1 MSSHSLSAHVQRF
14 YDENTD
20 LFLTLGHSSEGSI
33 HRAIWAYG
41 VSSREEA
48 LHYIDDQI
56 CRLLLDYNDNSPP
69 HIVDLGC
76 GVASSLCYIESQ
88 LPVTGLGITLSEQQC
103 KLANLRINKRG
114 FSEKLQCIQADFC
127 KLPKN
132 LQKAD
137 LAFAIESFVHA
148 QSAGAFF
155 YQASTLVKP
164 GGLLVICDD
173 FLADNTLLQNN
184 EAAHWLERFQQGWLI
199 NSLLS
204 HEQIDKYA
212 SQAGFKKVERQNL
225 SPYLALSRPRDYCI
239 NLLIKVIDKLA
250 LKSPYLQM
258 LYGGHA
264 LQKCLSKQWINHE
277 FVVWQKTND

>member
-1 MSSHSLSAHVQRF
+1 MTNNTLSERVQRF
-14 YDENTD
+14 YNENTD

-41 VSSREEA
+41 VSSRDEA

-56 CRLLLDYNDNSPP
+56 CKLLLDQNYSSPP

-88 LPVTGLGITLSEQQC
+88 ISVSGLGITLSEKQC
-103 KLANLRINKRG
+103 KLANRRIKNQG
-114 FSEKLQCIQADFC
+114 YSGKLECIQSDFC
-127 KLPKN
+127 KLPKG
-132 LQKAD
+132 LQQAD

-155 YQASTLVKP
+155 HQASTLVKP
-164 GGLLVICDD
+164 GGHLVICDD
-173 FLADNTLLQNN
+173 FLADETLLQDST
-184 EAAHWLERFQQGWLI
+184 ASHWLERFREGWLVS
-199 NSLLS
+199 SLLS
-204 HEQIDKYA
+204 HEQVNKYA
-212 SQAGFKKVERQNL
+212 SQAGFKKIESQNL
-225 SPYLALSRPRDYCI
+225 SPYLKLNRPRDYLI
-239 NLLIKVIDKLA
+239 SLLVRALNKIS

-258 LYGGHA
+258 LYGGDA

-277 FVVWQKTND
+277 LKVWQKVDD

>member
-1 MSSHSLSAHVQRF
+1 MTNKTLSQHVQHF
-14 YDENTD
+14 YNENTD
-20 LFLTLGHSSEGSI
+20 FFLTLGHSSEGSI

-48 LHYIDDQI
+48 LHYIDDKI
-56 CRLLLDYNDNSPP
+56 CKLLLDNNYSSEP

-88 LPVTGLGITLSEQQC
+88 FSVTGLGITLSEKQC
-103 KLANLRINKRG
+103 KLAEQRIKKQG
-114 FSEKLQCIQADFC
+114 YSKKLQCIQSDFC
-127 KLPKN
+127 KLPKD

-137 LAFAIESFVHA
+137 LAFSIESFVHA

-155 YQASTLVKP
+155 HQASNLVKP

-173 FLADNTLLQNN
+173 FLADEALLQDKK
-184 EAAHWLERFQQGWLI
+184 AAYWLERFQEGWVI

-204 HEQIDKYA
+204 NEQVNKYA
-212 SQAGFKKVERQNL
+212 TQVGFKKIESQNL
-225 SPYLALSRPRDYCI
+225 TPYLEINRPRDYFI
-239 NLLIKVIDKLA
+239 SLLVRILNKFS

-258 LYGGHA
+258 LYGGDA

-277 FVVWQKTND
+277 FKVWQKIND